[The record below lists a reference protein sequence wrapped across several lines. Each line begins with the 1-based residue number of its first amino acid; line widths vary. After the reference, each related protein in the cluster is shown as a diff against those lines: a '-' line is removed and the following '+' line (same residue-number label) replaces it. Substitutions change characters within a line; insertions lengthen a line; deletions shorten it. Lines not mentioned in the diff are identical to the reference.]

1 MPHKGPAI
9 TSTGPFHVFRHL
21 FAETSEKQGN
31 FARGTRADAGLS
43 PHYFA
48 NLPKATSHRQLH
60 PEDIQYQRIRKR
72 LKLNAYFML
81 DHCVAATGNVSP
93 IIVSGFW
100 RSGTTWLQQLVA
112 DAMDAKP
119 IFEPLDPST
128 NPATVLGQGEDCRA
142 DIPFSPAELSSQD
155 WHVLDLAFQGI
166 SPNRSGFNYL
176 CRRNYTEALRRQV
189 VVKFV
194 RSQMIFDALQDR
206 YQPIAAIH
214 LSRHPMAV
222 IKSMEKTDW
231 SWSFDDIDPADRY
244 GHTPPLAKPVAD
256 DIAALKRD
264 GHSEI
269 YQKVAALWAITE
281 KAMQAV
287 PNVTSCKYEALV
299 LDPETEFPA
308 LMRRAGLR
316 IKKTADFATN
326 SPVTI
331 SGRKNISTRD
341 RLYSWRAHF
350 SDAQQLEIATIL
362 RAFWP
367 EVDDHWDLGAVS
379 ATTAFAQAAETH
391 ARKRETN

>member
-1 MPHKGPAI
+1 M
-9 TSTGPFHVFRHL
+9 
-21 FAETSEKQGN
+21 
-31 FARGTRADAGLS
+31 
-43 PHYFA
+43 
-48 NLPKATSHRQLH
+48 
-60 PEDIQYQRIRKR
+60 QYQRIRKR

-93 IIVSGFW
+93 VIVSGFW

-112 DAMDAKP
+112 DAMDAKT

-142 DIPFSPAELSSQD
+142 DIPFSPAELSNED
-155 WHVLDLAFQGI
+155 WHALDLAFQGI

-194 RSQMIFDALQDR
+194 RSQMIFEALQDR
-206 YQPIAAIH
+206 YQPIASVH

-231 SWSFDDIDPADRY
+231 SWSFDDIDPARRY
-244 GHTPPLAKPVAD
+244 GQTPPLAQSVAK

-264 GHSEI
+264 GHRQI

-281 KAMQAV
+281 KAMQAA

-316 IKKTADFATN
+316 IKNPVDFTAN
-326 SPVTI
+326 SPVTV

-341 RLYSWRAHF
+341 RLYSLCAYF
-350 SDAQQLEIATIL
+350 SDAQQHEIATIL
-362 RAFWP
+362 RAYWP
-367 EVDDHWDLGAVS
+367 EVDDHWDLHENPAGSVFS
-379 ATTAFAQAAETH
+379 EAAAPE
-391 ARKRETN
+391 ARVL